1 MTFYSK
7 CLKLAIAG
15 GLAATLLS
23 VGHAATDE
31 SELAQRSGCLACHQG
46 DETKIGPSYKDVA
59 GKYGKQK
66 DAPARLAERI
76 VAGTGP
82 AGRGWMK
89 EGKATLP
96 SMPANGNVTPENAK
110 KLATWIL
117 ESKGVVASSARFVTE
132 QVKISGAVQ
141 NPMTLSVAELKQFP
155 PQSVGEIPIVCQ
167 SGANLGKLENLKGVL
182 LRDILEKATVVSK
195 SHNDVKK
202 MAIIATASDDYK
214 VVFSWSEVFNSPL
227 GEEIIVFYERN
238 GQPLADDEGRIA
250 MVSAKDIRT
259 GPRHVKWLN
268 GIEVR
273 KIVD

>member
-1 MTFYSK
+1 MTFYSTS
-7 CLKLAIAG
+7 LKLAIG
-15 GLAATLLS
+15 VGLSAMLLS
-23 VGHAATDE
+23 VSHAATDE
-31 SELAQRSGCLACHQG
+31 SELAQRSGCLACHKG

-59 GKYGKQK
+59 SKYGKRK
-66 DAPARLAERI
+66 DASALLAERI
-76 VAGTGP
+76 IAGTAPSGQ
-82 AGRGWMK
+82 GWMK

-96 SMPANGNVTPENAK
+96 SMPANGNVTPENAT
-110 KLATWIL
+110 KLARWIL
-117 ESKGVVASSARFVTE
+117 ESKGEMASSARFVSE
-132 QVKISGAVQ
+132 QVKISGTVQ
-141 NPMTLSVAELKQFP
+141 SPMTLGVAELKQFP
-155 PQSVGEIPIVCQ
+155 PQSLGEIPIVCQ

-182 LRDILEKATVVSK
+182 LRDLLEKASIVSK

-202 MAIIATASDDYK
+202 MAIIATASDGYK

-227 GEEIIVFYERN
+227 GEEIVVFYERN